1 MILVLCRQ
9 IHFFSS
15 VFFLFIFFSFI
26 HLFIQTCL
34 AALFI
39 FCTFSFCLNIFFLFC
54 CCCFPHHILIFNV
67 KCSNYNSLYCV
78 NVYNKK
84 MHIRFFFMCFPK
96 FISFFVVVVFFLELF
111 SLIFVILNPEI
122 SLSLLLLLL
131 LLTLSFFFISIFCI
145 FNPIFFYIWYVC
157 LRIRLFHF
165 FSFIQSVFSNILFT
179 E

>member
-1 MILVLCRQ
+1 MQQLQFFVLC
-9 IHFFSS
+9 
-15 VFFLFIFFSFI
+15 
-26 HLFIQTCL
+26 
-34 AALFI
+34 
-39 FCTFSFCLNIFFLFC
+39 
-54 CCCFPHHILIFNV
+54 
-67 KCSNYNSLYCV
+67 KCV
-78 NVYNKK
+78 QQK

-96 FISFFVVVVFFLELF
+96 FISFFVVVVVFLELF

-145 FNPIFFYIWYVC
+145 FNPIFFYIWFVC

-179 E
+179 EWIFHHYFIVTLNWNIQRYY